1 MTSKVTAAND
11 AVSRLSSVAGSK
23 RQLQSSEVYR
33 SRRRIAA
40 GLQRPWP
47 WLRLCCAVLCCAG
60 PNLPS
65 ARCTYPLAQDQQL
78 FPDDFHFPLKLLRSV
93 CNLKPQQQ
101 LGSPRIEQDMTVIVM
116 QLRMCL
122 MHNFATML
130 PIDKEYIFL
139 LWTAIQ

>member
-1 MTSKVTAAND
+1 MQSLVCHPSPVPKGSFRAQRSTGVGDGSLRVFND
-11 AVSRLSSVAGSK
+11 L
-23 RQLQSSEVYR
+23 
-33 SRRRIAA
+33 
-40 GLQRPWP
+40 GLG
-47 WLRLCCAVLCCAG
+47 CGCAVLCCAG

-78 FPDDFHFPLKLLRSV
+78 FPDDFHFPLKLLKSV

-101 LGSPRIEQDMTVIVM
+101 LGSPRIEQDVTVIVM
-116 QLRMCL
+116 QLRICL